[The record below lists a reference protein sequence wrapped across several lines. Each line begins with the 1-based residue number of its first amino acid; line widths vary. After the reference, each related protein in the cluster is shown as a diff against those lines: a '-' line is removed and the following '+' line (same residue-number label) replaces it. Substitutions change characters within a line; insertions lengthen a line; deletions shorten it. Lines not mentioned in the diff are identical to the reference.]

1 MRRNRAWS
9 VSLVGTLVLTGCV
22 VSSPPSRLSQYV
34 APAVT
39 AGSAAPELPASRP
52 VRTALVVLADRSA
65 PDSAPGLPEDAQA
78 RLAETLAGQINQ
90 GFPIAIERVVNFGEV
105 PAGGMLPD
113 WTEVARQQGVEY
125 LLVTV
130 LSSTEQEYPV
140 SLFLGWTTHRQGYL
154 YSPIDPQ
161 TNKPWPA
168 MPQSFHNLCQ
178 RAATAAGYPDFQP
191 DACLINRYAPGA
203 KLSLHQDK
211 DEPDL
216 RAPIV
221 SVSLGLPAI
230 FQVGGL
236 KRNDPLKRLLLEHG
250 DVVVWGGESR
260 LFYHGIQPLKA
271 GFHPLTTDCR
281 YNLTFRQAGK
291 KE

>member
-1 MRRNRAWS
+1 MS
-9 VSLVGTLVLTGCV
+9 VAMTNCGH
-22 VSSPPSRLSQYV
+22 
-34 APAVT
+34 
-39 AGSAAPELPASRP
+39 
-52 VRTALVVLADRSA
+52 
-65 PDSAPGLPEDAQA
+65 
-78 RLAETLAGQINQ
+78 
-90 GFPIAIERVVNFGEV
+90 
-105 PAGGMLPD
+105 
-113 WTEVARQQGVEY
+113 
-125 LLVTV
+125 
-130 LSSTEQEYPV
+130 
-140 SLFLGWTTHRQGYL
+140 LGWTTHRQGYL

-191 DACLINRYAPGA
+191 DACLINRYVPGA

-230 FQVGGL
+230 FQFGGL